1 MLLSAPQG
9 FNGAVKTL
17 CTFPQDLL
25 AELANEV
32 LDFLTY
38 QVGAV
43 DTEVCQ
49 KRLAV
54 AGVTL
59 PEEQVQGCINA
70 LVFTLRDAINE
81 GVDAATLSAEL
92 KGFGASVWTGK
103 AVNVLKHVWGG
114 RGAAAISEAKALPQ
128 AIMHVGHLVDFRWKL
143 CMSVESNSSKK
154 LGRAFVAVEVTVADN
169 ADQLKTNSFELSLS
183 QFQNFASHLRE
194 SAAVIEEI

>member
-1 MLLSAPQG
+1 MCGAVPYIHPPSLG

-59 PEEQVQGCINA
+59 SEEQVQGCVNA
-70 LVFTLRDAINE
+70 LVFTLR
-81 GVDAATLSAEL
+81 
-92 KGFGASVWTGK
+92 
-103 AVNVLKHVWGG
+103 
-114 RGAAAISEAKALPQ
+114 
-128 AIMHVGHLVDFRWKL
+128 
-143 CMSVESNSSKK
+143 
-154 LGRAFVAVEVTVADN
+154 
-169 ADQLKTNSFELSLS
+169 
-183 QFQNFASHLRE
+183 
-194 SAAVIEEI
+194 

>member
-1 MLLSAPQG
+1 MSLNGPDTTASLAACADAFPLPPRLPLGVVRFLYPPAILG

-25 AELANEV
+25 AELDNEV

-70 LVFTLRDAINE
+70 LVFTLR
-81 GVDAATLSAEL
+81 
-92 KGFGASVWTGK
+92 
-103 AVNVLKHVWGG
+103 
-114 RGAAAISEAKALPQ
+114 
-128 AIMHVGHLVDFRWKL
+128 
-143 CMSVESNSSKK
+143 
-154 LGRAFVAVEVTVADN
+154 
-169 ADQLKTNSFELSLS
+169 
-183 QFQNFASHLRE
+183 
-194 SAAVIEEI
+194 